1 MVQHA
6 EVEDDVELAQRGEV
20 HGHEVIDDRLDLAV
34 EVLVGHVEALLPGV
48 DAVEKEVA
56 VDLFGVGQEPL
67 GRALVVV
74 GLAGR
79 PVQPPHVVVEG
90 HDPCCAAGFCLVGVL
105 AVPGTD
111 IEDGLAPHVGHRAGR
126 REQVV
131 GVGVALGDE
140 PVTEIHRVEEL
151 VGADAFD

>member
-20 HGHEVIDDRLDLAV
+20 HGHEVVDDRLNLAV
-34 EVLVGHVEALLPGV
+34 EVLVGHVEALLPRV
-48 DAVEKEVA
+48 DAVEEEVA
-56 VDLFGVGQEPL
+56 VDPFGVGQESF

-90 HDPCCAAGFCLVGVL
+90 HDPCCAAGLGLVGVL

-111 IEDGLAPHVGHRAGR
+111 IEHGLAPHVGHGAGR
-126 REQVV
+126 REQVL
-131 GVGVALGDE
+131 GVGIAVGDQPVAEVHG
-140 PVTEIHRVEEL
+140 VEEL